1 MQYSTKKNKNGTFE
15 VQLNN
20 LFKEVVLFREDMHD
34 YQQVALDFMIK
45 NPFSALFIDMGL
57 GKTCIS
63 LTLILEL
70 LKQDLSFGPVLII
83 APLRVANE
91 TWPTEIKTW
100 SHLAGLSC
108 KHIREEEI
116 VEKINEAGRK
126 ARDAFLH
133 TLACNGQTTGL
144 TKKQINDEWKKEIGA
159 VVSSARRRAARL
171 WLLSDAIDRPAAI
184 HIINREQV
192 EFLVNA
198 LGRDWLWKTVIIDES
213 SSLKDHKTLRFKA
226 LCKVRPLIKRMH
238 QLTATP
244 ATETYL
250 HLFAQIY
257 LLDQGKRFG
266 KSYTKFSEKYFSFNR
281 YSHTYKIREGSED
294 EIIRKISDICLV
306 LKAEDYLD
314 LKEPISIIRKV
325 KLSDKARAIYDTMER
340 DSIVELDNGAEV
352 EAETAAALSQKLL
365 QLASGVLYESKLVE
379 KDDDS
384 GDFVRKRIVHHIH
397 DEKID
402 ELREIYEELA
412 GNPVMVVYH
421 FESSLARL
429 TEAFPKAVVMD
440 KAGKCVKKWNSRKIP
455 MLLVHPQSAGHGLN
469 LQKGGHQIVFFDI
482 PWSLELYLQV
492 IGRLARQG
500 QIYAVVIHHLVAAGT
515 VDEAVVEALA
525 NKRDMQDFLFK
536 LLKRLQ
542 RKIHQAARQKQLA
555 CDEL

>member
-1 MQYSTKKNKNGTFE
+1 MNYSAKKNKNGVFE
-15 VQLNN
+15 VELNK
-20 LFKEVVLFREDMHD
+20 LFDKCERVRSDMHD
-34 YQQVALDFMIK
+34 YQEYALDFLVR

-57 GKTCIS
+57 GKTCVS
-63 LTLILEL
+63 LTLITEL

-100 SHLAGLSC
+100 THLAGISY

-116 VEKINEAGRK
+116 VSRINEAGRNAK
-126 ARDAFLH
+126 KEFVD
-133 TLACNGQTTGL
+133 TLRTNGQIEGL
-144 TKKQINDEWKKEIGA
+144 TQKQINEEWKKEISA
-159 VVSSARRRAARL
+159 VVSAARRRTARR
-171 WLLSDAIDRPAAI
+171 WLLSDLVERPAAV

-198 LGRDWLWKTVIIDES
+198 LGKMWPWKTVIIDES

-226 LCKVRPLIKRMH
+226 LCKVRPLITRMH

-257 LLDQGKRFG
+257 LLDQGQRFG
-266 KSYTKFSEKYFSFNR
+266 KSYTKFSEKYFSFNK
-281 YSHTYKIREGSED
+281 YNHTYKIREGSEN

-306 LKAEDYLD
+306 LKAEDYLELQD
-314 LKEPISIIRKV
+314 PIPVIRKV
-325 KLSDKARAIYDTMER
+325 KLSEKAREIYDRMER
-340 DSIVELDNGAEV
+340 DSIVELDDGVEV

-365 QLASGVLYESKLVE
+365 QLASGVLYETRLVE
-379 KDDDS
+379 KDDGS
-384 GDFVRKRIVHHIH
+384 GDLVRKRVVHHIH
-397 DEKID
+397 DEKIE
-402 ELREIYEELA
+402 ELREVIEELA

-429 TEAFPKAVVMD
+429 TQAFPKAVVMD
-440 KAGKCVKKWNSRKIP
+440 KAGKCVKKWNDRKIL

-500 QIYAVVIHHLVAAGT
+500 QKFAVVIHHLVAAGT
-515 VDEAVVEALA
+515 IDDVVVEALRE
-525 NKRDMQDFLFK
+525 KRDMQDFLFK
-536 LLKRLQ
+536 LLKKLQ
-542 RKIHQAARQKQLA
+542 KKMRYAKTQKEHLL
-555 CDEL
+555 DEL